1 MGKRAESTTM
11 VARLVDLLAENGL
24 AKTEVASRDF
34 LPTNAD
40 QEQIQLFADIVKWL
54 QDEGV
59 VRDDGSYSDGHGGVV
74 FDLVLTSRG
83 FWLLEQKFSGDLTL
97 GSAISKVARNEPM
110 TGGIGDFVGGILGGF
125 TKSITG
131 G

>member
-1 MGKRAESTTM
+1 MSKRDESAIM
-11 VARLVDLLAENGL
+11 VAKLVNQLSENGL

-34 LPTNAD
+34 LPEGAD
-40 QEQIQLFADIVKWL
+40 QKQIQLFADTVKWL

-59 VRDDGSYSDGHGGVV
+59 VRDHDSYADGLGGIV

-83 FWLLEQKFSGDLTL
+83 FWLLDQKFSGDLTL
-97 GSAISKVARNEPM
+97 GSAISKVAKNEPM
-110 TGGIGDFVGGILGGF
+110 TAGLGDFVGGILGGF

-131 G
+131 